1 MSVAPSSQET
11 RDVDSLDLRLLP
23 GAAACWLGCWWVVAA
38 GPVVGTV
45 LTALMLTGA
54 LGSCRL
60 LLRPVR
66 SRHRRHQRNRLM
78 ATMLLTA
85 VVTAAVL
92 GLATARTAER
102 SVAIA
107 PWLGQDVSAVVAPT
121 VEPQRI
127 AGQSRE
133 RYRVPARILA
143 VRAGHGVEDA
153 QRLDVPV
160 ILLADRTWRDVE
172 PGTRW
177 SVQGRLA
184 PTGAGDAMAALFV
197 LDGPVLQVGPASR
210 WDHTVTMLRSGLVR
224 AAAPLAPQARGLVP
238 GITLGDTRALP
249 APLAEDLRTV
259 SLTHITAVSGA
270 HVAIVLGVV
279 LLCIWWAPTWIKA
292 AIGLAVLVGFVAL
305 VYPSGS
311 VVRAATMGAVMLFGL
326 ATGRPRASV
335 PALFASVVVL
345 LGHDPWLA
353 RDFGFVLSVLATG
366 GLLLM
371 AGPIA
376 RWMGC
381 VLPAPVAMAAAIPAA
396 AQLACAPVI
405 VLLTPGVATHG
416 VLANVAAAPAV
427 PAATVLG
434 VLATICGP
442 WWESGAQALAGAAG
456 WFTAWIAGVSTKVA
470 GLPLATTPWPE
481 GTTGAL
487 LLALAVIALGVLW
500 RTRRRRRVD

>member
-1 MSVAPSSQET
+1 MSSPSPSEIT
-11 RDVDSLDLRLLP
+11 SDREPLDLRLLP
-23 GAAACWLGCWWVVAA
+23 SAVACWLGCWWVVASGA
-38 GPVVGTV
+38 IVGIA
-45 LTALMLTGA
+45 LTAVFLFGA
-54 LGSCRL
+54 LACSRL
-60 LLRPVR
+60 LGRPVR
-66 SRHRRHQRNRLM
+66 ARHRRPQRNLLM
-78 ATMLLTA
+78 ATTLLTA
-85 VVTAAVL
+85 VVVASVL
-92 GLATARTAER
+92 GLATVRTAER
-102 SVAIA
+102 AA
-107 PWLGQDVSAVVAPT
+107 ALTPWLRQDVSAVVTPT
-121 VEPQRI
+121 MEPQQVI
-127 AGQSRE
+127 GGSRE

-143 VRAGHGVEDA
+143 VHGTGGA

-160 ILLADRTWRDVE
+160 VLLTGPTWQNAE

-177 SVQGRLA
+177 SVQGRLSPTA
-184 PTGAGDAMAALFV
+184 PGDAMAALFI
-197 LDGPVLQVGPASR
+197 LDVQAQPVGPAPWS
-210 WDHTVTMLRSGLVR
+210 DHTVTTLRSSLVW
-224 AAAPLAPQARGLVP
+224 ASAPLAPQARGLVP

-279 LLCIWWAPTWIKA
+279 LLCVWWSPTWVRA
-292 AIGLAVLVGFVAL
+292 GIGLAVLVGFVAL

-335 PALFASVVVL
+335 PALFASVVAL

-376 RWMGC
+376 RRLGR
-381 VLPAPVAMAAAIPAA
+381 VLPGPLAMAAAIPAA

-442 WWESGAQALAGAAG
+442 WWPTGAQILAAAAG
-456 WFTAWIAGVSTKVA
+456 WCTAWIAAVA
-470 GLPLATTPWPE
+470 TTVAALPLATTPWPE
-481 GTTGAL
+481 GSAGAL
-487 LLALAVIALGVLW
+487 LLAVTLIALGVLW
-500 RTRRRRRVD
+500 RTRRRRQFD